1 MKNLTKVFAVAIAMF
16 GFATSSFAQETATA
30 TASATIVTPISITKT
45 IDLNFGDV
53 AVQSATDGTVVL
65 SPLGVR
71 EAFLGATLPASATTS
86 VAAASFDVAG
96 QNSYTYDITL
106 PTSCVITDPVSAEEM
121 TVSDFTCSIVVTE
134 GALSAEGTET
144 FTVGATLAVTG
155 GQADGDYTNAA
166 AFDVIVNYN

>member
-1 MKNLTKVFAVAIAMF
+1 MKNFTKVFAIAITMF

-30 TASATIVTPISITKT
+30 TASATIVTPISIDKT
-45 IDLNFGDV
+45 IDMNFGDI
-53 AVQSATDGTVVL
+53 AIQSITDGTVTL
-65 SPLGVR
+65 APAGTRTKTGGV
-71 EAFLGATLPASATTS
+71 TLPASATTS

-96 QNSYTYDITL
+96 ENSYTYDITL
-106 PTSCVITDPVSAEEM
+106 PSSCVITDPISLETM

-134 GALSAEGTET
+134 GALSESGTET

-155 GQADGDYTNAA
+155 GQANGVYTNNV